1 MAIIAKTGPS
11 STFDGSSAL
20 ERREAVRSDRVARY
34 ERMVEIRLVEQRIR
48 DLLTEGHAW
57 GTTHSCDGQEAVA
70 VGIAAAARPTDLVV
84 GSHRAHGLGMA
95 LGMSP
100 EAIIAEIMG
109 KSDGAVGG
117 TGGSAHLTDTTIGL
131 LYTVTL
137 MGAGIP
143 VTVGNAMAIQVTGSD
158 AVAISVF
165 GDGAA
170 NIGAFHEGLNLASVW
185 KVPAVFVCENN
196 HYGEYSR
203 YDKTTPITIIAK
215 RAESYAMP
223 WLHVDGQDVDAVAA
237 AIEEAIDRAR
247 RGGGP
252 TLVEAKTY
260 RYQGHNR
267 TDRAVYRPEGELEE
281 WLARDPITILGE
293 RLVTEG
299 LLDAAGIDEIRA
311 RGEQRV
317 EAAVEF
323 AFASPEPDTAAMFR
337 YVYPKEV
344 DA

>member
-1 MAIIAKTGPS
+1 MAIIAKAGPKS
-11 STFDGSSAL
+11 AFDGASAL

-95 LGMSP
+95 LGMAP
-100 EAIIAEIMG
+100 EAVIAEIMG
-109 KSDGAVGG
+109 RSDGAVGG
-117 TGGSAHLTDTTIGL
+117 IGGSAHLTDTTIGL

-143 VTVGNAMAIQVTGSD
+143 VTVGNAMAIQVAGSD
-158 AVAISVF
+158 GVAISVF

-203 YDKTTPITIIAK
+203 YDKTTPVTIIAK

-223 WLHVDGQDVDAVAA
+223 WLYVDGQDADAVAA

-247 RGGGP
+247 RGDGP
-252 TLVEAKTY
+252 TLVEARTY

-267 TDRAVYRPEGELEE
+267 TDQASYRPDGELDE

-293 RLVTEG
+293 RLVGEG
-299 LLDAAGIDEIRA
+299 LVDAASIDEIRA
-311 RGEQRV
+311 RCERRV

-323 AFASPEPDTAAMFR
+323 AFASPEPGPEAMFR